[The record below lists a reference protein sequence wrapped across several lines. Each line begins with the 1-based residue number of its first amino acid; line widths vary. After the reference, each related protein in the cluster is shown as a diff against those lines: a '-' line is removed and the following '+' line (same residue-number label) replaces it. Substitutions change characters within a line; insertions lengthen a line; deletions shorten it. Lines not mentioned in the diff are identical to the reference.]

1 MNPNYLN
8 YACENSAKDGIYYK
22 QFSRKISKGFEAN
35 KSDHYDI
42 MIEKP
47 EIKVPPFGERVP
59 KEQMLTLNQLLLESF
74 ELLKNK
80 LRKQN
85 N

>member
-1 MNPNYLN
+1 MEPNYVN
-8 YACENSAKDGIYYK
+8 YRCENSAKDGIYYK
-22 QFSRKISKGFEAN
+22 QFSRKISKRFEAN
-35 KSDHYDI
+35 KSNQYDI

-59 KEQMLTLNQLLLESF
+59 KEQMLTLNHLLMESF

-80 LRKQN
+80 LKKQN